1 MGLWRLR
8 RSSSTVGRLETQG
21 SRWSRSSLKA
31 GRLKTQEELVFL
43 FESKGRKKL
52 MSELKGR
59 QSGGSE
65 RWARARGSHWS
76 CHGRQH
82 PEADGL
88 VQGRNAF

>member
-1 MGLWRLR
+1 
-8 RSSSTVGRLETQG
+8 
-21 SRWSRSSLKA
+21 
-31 GRLKTQEELVFL
+31 
-43 FESKGRKKL
+43 
-52 MSELKGR
+52 MSELEGH

-65 RWARARGSHWS
+65 RWARACGSHWS